1 MYVKLI
7 FRINRSISGIYV
19 LSRSK
24 QKKQSKLKR
33 NKKKKETIFHLIPKG
48 TTSSCHLFLRQFSIK
63 FQLNFCVIFRQKLIL
78 FFIALISFFRNQIF
92 SRNIS

>member
-63 FQLNFCVIFRQKLIL
+63 TFLRNFQTKAHFVFHCSN
-78 FFIALISFFRNQIF
+78 
-92 SRNIS
+92 